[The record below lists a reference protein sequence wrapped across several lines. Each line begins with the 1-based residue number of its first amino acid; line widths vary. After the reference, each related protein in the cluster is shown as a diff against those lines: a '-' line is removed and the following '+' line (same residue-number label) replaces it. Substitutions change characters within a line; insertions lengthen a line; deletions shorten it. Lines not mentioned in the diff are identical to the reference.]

1 MYNEHYYNFYNFI
14 HLPNI
19 MAFRSIGDKLR
30 FMELYVCFVLSTV
43 NDLYSNI
50 DDGTCLPGKI
60 LYILVQ
66 NVLTS

>member
-1 MYNEHYYNFYNFI
+1 MYNEHLYRFYNFI

-50 DDGTCLPGKI
+50 DDGNTVHVYQGKYCKFLFKI
-60 LYILVQ
+60 Y
-66 NVLTS
+66 